1 MSSKI
6 SKSKHKKQISKIS
19 QKNQSITISK
29 IPNKKINKLQKTK
42 NQKSKNSTFLS
53 KKNIHPQ
60 NTSDTSFDSS
70 DEELLVR
77 TGDVPEEWY
86 DSYNHIGYD
95 INSKKVEK
103 KEEDKYNQK

>member
-6 SKSKHKKQISKIS
+6 SKSKNKKQTSKIS
-19 QKNQSITISK
+19 QKNQSIQKSK
-29 IPNKKINKLQKTK
+29 TPNKKINKSQNKKTK
-42 NQKSKNSTFLS
+42 TKKIKDTNFLS
-53 KKNIHPQ
+53 KKNILPQ

-103 KEEDKYNQK
+103 KRRR